1 MSQADLHGA
10 LRCQCNNFG
19 AEAGRARPLVQPSH
33 TLSLGDWLQPLCVSR
48 DELGVQH
55 LTPGVLERPNGL
67 VMLAEYGFAPAT
79 QVTAAQVLAWSQAY
93 MAHPIQHPRLG
104 GAPTAP

>member
-1 MSQADLHGA
+1 M
-10 LRCQCNNFG
+10 CI
-19 AEAGRARPLVQPSH
+19 
-33 TLSLGDWLQPLCVSR
+33 R
-48 DELGVQH
+48 D
-55 LTPGVLERPNGL
+55 RPNGL